1 MENKSD
7 KCTSCKYRIAPGGW
21 AACDGCIHDEGLKDR
36 YEPMTNAD
44 RIRNMTDEELAN
56 YSAPGRLFARDVKI
70 SARICRDARNAG
82 WHGSKPRQKAR
93 GRNESSDSLRGIA
106 NRVQGVPGVGA

>member
-7 KCTSCKYRIAPGGW
+7 KCSSCKYRIDPGGW

-44 RIRNMTDEELAN
+44 RIRNMTDEELV
-56 YSAPGRLFARDVKI
+56 DVIHCPLVEVDGCHTGKSCALCI
-70 SARICRDARNAG
+70 
-82 WHGSKPRQKAR
+82 
-93 GRNESSDSLRGIA
+93 LRWL
-106 NRVQGVPGVGA
+106 RSPVEETE